1 MWVTSGVVLSFSMQN
16 SLVIASEEWPRSRAA
31 VSESTRRSIKVA
43 TVLRKVCG
51 VTQSKP
57 VSARIVRHRRSMLPT
72 WCQVPL
78 RVAKT
83 AL

>member
-1 MWVTSGVVLSFSMQN
+1 MMQ
-16 SLVIASEEWPRSRAA
+16 AA
-31 VSESTRRSIKVA
+31 VSESTRRSIKVV

-51 VTQSKP
+51 ATHSKL
-57 VSARIVRHRRSMLPT
+57 VSALMVRHRRSMLPT

-78 RVAKT
+78 RVANT